1 MRLQE
6 PLRAG
11 SRWREEPVLRP
22 VDESDLAE
30 YVTPDV
36 TMIGNVVASARTVRL
51 TLTIATR
58 GQAAAALART
68 GSLPFVLSPL
78 PAPLPPSS
86 PHCPSS
92 STDWFILI
100 AVLARLPLPLPPPPP
115 PPPPPLLHGAASRP
129 FPPSPSANSAT
140 QPRFSIYAGP
150 HARRARRFMNV
161 RAGRGSSNLGL
172 IDF

>member
-78 PAPLPPSS
+78 PAPLPPNPAPSSLLPPLSLIEHGLIHSHRCPRSS
-86 PHCPSS
+86 PSS
-92 STDWFILI
+92 APTTTTTTTTIT
-100 AVLARLPLPLPPPPP
+100 AR
-115 PPPPPLLHGAASRP
+115 GRVTA
-129 FPPSPSANSAT
+129 FPPVS
-140 QPRFSIYAGP
+140 
-150 HARRARRFMNV
+150 
-161 RAGRGSSNLGL
+161 LGEL
-172 IDF
+172 CHSTSF